1 MINTIDLKYPVCLD
15 IETTGL
21 DRFRD
26 DITSIQI
33 GFTNVDQ
40 GKYVRRFFD
49 WKKLGMKR
57 ALTLLTKLKDA
68 KLVTHNGKFDLLF
81 LYVKT
86 GIELKLWVDTLVM
99 AHVCG
104 EEELGLKPLVK
115 KYFKVDYDISKEAKT
130 GKITEKFKAYGLDD
144 VYYPME
150 LVKIFKKKLK
160 IYNLEKVYKHE
171 MRVYKAYLEVE
182 KNGAPISPR
191 RHEIAKKLQEQYKPI
206 LERLLTVGNIN
217 WNSTAQVAKILFTDK
232 DVPVYDEKGEKLPN
246 TYEVIEYSFMNDII
260 YRGEFDTRKGA
271 TLFMNEWKEKNPH
284 LYDIKVKLKHNYAPV
299 IIGYGVGLK
308 VIEKTAKGVPS
319 VGSDVLVNYVGNPV
333 VDDLLEY
340 RRLTKLE
347 TFIKSWE
354 EIQVDDRIYPSFNIT
369 ARTGRT
375 TCNNPN
381 LQNIPQDKNV
391 RNLIEARPGWK
402 ILECFSGD
410 TEVLTER
417 GWQRLDS
424 LDKSLKV
431 AQYDTESREIT
442 FEKPLQYIHHKDR
455 ETFSYE
461 DRHTSLCATANHN
474 MLTVWGKDYDVAKHK
489 FKDVRFSR
497 GNAFINA
504 GFYHNGASNEFQSR
518 YIAMFTADGSKSE
531 KGYVTFCF
539 SKERKVERCK
549 YILNMLGI
557 EYSFSK
563 IIRSNEV
570 VNYNF
575 YIGKRT
581 DHLLKGFVDRD
592 KKLTMNCIH
601 NLDIKAFLDE
611 VQYWDATYTVARGKQ
626 TVRFTTC
633 IKETA
638 EVVQLMCNLQGK
650 KSTIRIDDHN
660 KKVTNGKHSRVYYL
674 SYKRHRDDPHTFMS
688 GEVVDFTKPTI
699 QDVYCVTM
707 PKGTVVIR
715 HNRKVSIQGN
725 CDLSQVELRVAS
737 IFSGDENM
745 QHAYQSG
752 SDLHSKT
759 TTLLFGD
766 TSEMSPQEKKRKR
779 TQAKSCF
786 SGDTEILTE
795 DGFVEFKMY
804 DGITPVAQYNIETQ
818 EISYVDPLDFRM
830 IPNQKVCVFE
840 NENTSLKLTPNHEC
854 IIQVQNGKKYMKKV
868 PFEDLAGHGQSK
880 YAWVNAG
887 YYKYEKCWFIKDDM
901 TRLVACFVADG
912 SYSESKTQIRFGFT
926 KKRKIERFR
935 NMVDRLGVD
944 YDEKVQG
951 KLKVTYFTISDFDYV
966 CNMKRYCTADKTL
979 LKPAMTELNPLVY
992 LEEASHWDGHVNH
1005 TNLITVS
1012 STNRSTLDSMQIMA
1026 VQSGVRARLYKVK
1039 DERDNVSDTWT
1050 LSYNLNKKPL
1060 SRFESKDIDLR
1071 THHNTNHN
1079 VYCVTVPEHNI
1090 VIRHNGK
1097 VSIQGN
1103 CNFGFLYGMSAKT
1116 FVQYAKNFGLNIT
1129 EEDSEHL
1136 RENFFKAYPT
1146 LLTWHEDCIKYARAN
1161 GYTWSPIGRK
1171 RFLPDINSSNFRARG
1186 QAERQSINSG
1196 VQGFASDMCTSA
1208 LADIVFS
1215 DKIDHDRCIVLGSVH
1230 DAILFEIRDDY
1241 VEEVAPKLKYTMEH
1255 PSILEGLD
1263 IPIPIIA
1270 DAEVAQAWGG

>member
-1 MINTIDLKYPVCLD
+1 MD

-26 DITSIQI
+26 EITSIQI

-49 WKKLGMKR
+49 WKKLGMER
-57 ALTLLTKLKDA
+57 ALMLLTKLKDA

-86 GIELKLWVDTLVM
+86 RVELKLWVDTLVM

-104 EEELGLKPLVK
+104 EEELGLKPLTK

-232 DVPVYDEKGEKLPN
+232 DVPVFDEKGEKLPN
-246 TYEVIEYSFMNDII
+246 TYEVIEYTFMNDII

-308 VIEKTAKGVPS
+308 AIEKTAKGVPS

-402 ILECFSGD
+402 ILEC
-410 TEVLTER
+410 
-417 GWQRLDS
+417 
-424 LDKSLKV
+424 
-431 AQYDTESREIT
+431 
-442 FEKPLQYIHHKDR
+442 
-455 ETFSYE
+455 
-461 DRHTSLCATANHN
+461 
-474 MLTVWGKDYDVAKHK
+474 
-489 FKDVRFSR
+489 
-497 GNAFINA
+497 
-504 GFYHNGASNEFQSR
+504 
-518 YIAMFTADGSKSE
+518 
-531 KGYVTFCF
+531 
-539 SKERKVERCK
+539 
-549 YILNMLGI
+549 
-557 EYSFSK
+557 
-563 IIRSNEV
+563 
-570 VNYNF
+570 
-575 YIGKRT
+575 
-581 DHLLKGFVDRD
+581 
-592 KKLTMNCIH
+592 
-601 NLDIKAFLDE
+601 
-611 VQYWDATYTVARGKQ
+611 
-626 TVRFTTC
+626 
-633 IKETA
+633 
-638 EVVQLMCNLQGK
+638 
-650 KSTIRIDDHN
+650 
-660 KKVTNGKHSRVYYL
+660 
-674 SYKRHRDDPHTFMS
+674 
-688 GEVVDFTKPTI
+688 
-699 QDVYCVTM
+699 
-707 PKGTVVIR
+707 
-715 HNRKVSIQGN
+715 
-725 CDLSQVELRVAS
+725 DLSQVELRVAS

-759 TTLLFGD
+759 TLLLFGD
-766 TSEMSPQEKKRKR
+766 TSSLSKQEQKRKR
-779 TQAKSCF
+779 TYSKS
-786 SGDTEILTE
+786 
-795 DGFVEFKMY
+795 
-804 DGITPVAQYNIETQ
+804 A
-818 EISYVDPLDFRM
+818 
-830 IPNQKVCVFE
+830 
-840 NENTSLKLTPNHEC
+840 
-854 IIQVQNGKKYMKKV
+854 
-868 PFEDLAGHGQSK
+868 
-880 YAWVNAG
+880 
-887 YYKYEKCWFIKDDM
+887 
-901 TRLVACFVADG
+901 
-912 SYSESKTQIRFGFT
+912 
-926 KKRKIERFR
+926 
-935 NMVDRLGVD
+935 
-944 YDEKVQG
+944 
-951 KLKVTYFTISDFDYV
+951 
-966 CNMKRYCTADKTL
+966 
-979 LKPAMTELNPLVY
+979 
-992 LEEASHWDGHVNH
+992 
-1005 TNLITVS
+1005 
-1012 STNRSTLDSMQIMA
+1012 
-1026 VQSGVRARLYKVK
+1026 
-1039 DERDNVSDTWT
+1039 
-1050 LSYNLNKKPL
+1050 
-1060 SRFESKDIDLR
+1060 
-1071 THHNTNHN
+1071 
-1079 VYCVTVPEHNI
+1079 
-1090 VIRHNGK
+1090 
-1097 VSIQGN
+1097 
-1103 CNFGFLYGMSAKT
+1103 NFGFLYGMSAKT

-1171 RFLPDINSSNFRARG
+1171 RFLPNINSSNFRARG

-1215 DKIDHDRCIVLGSVH
+1215 KEIDHDRCIVLGSVH

-1241 VEEVAPKLKYTMEH
+1241 VEEITPKLKYTMEH

-1270 DAEVAQAWGG
+1270 DAEVAQTWGG

>member
-1 MINTIDLKYPVCLD
+1 MCLD

-57 ALTLLTKLKDA
+57 ALMLLTKLKDA

-130 GKITEKFKAYGLDD
+130 GQITEKFKAYGLDD

-171 MRVYKAYLEVE
+171 MRAYSAYLEVE
-182 KNGAPISPR
+182 KNGMPISPR

-260 YRGEFDTRKGA
+260 YRGEFGTRKGA

-308 VIEKTAKGVPS
+308 AIEKTAKGVPS
-319 VGSDVLVNYVGNPV
+319 VSSDVLVNYVGNPV

-354 EIQVDDRIYPSFNIT
+354 EIQVNDRIYPSFNIT

-375 TCNNPN
+375 TCSNPN
-381 LQNIPQDKNV
+381 IQNIPQDKNV

-402 ILECFSGD
+402 ILE
-410 TEVLTER
+410 
-417 GWQRLDS
+417 
-424 LDKSLKV
+424 
-431 AQYDTESREIT
+431 
-442 FEKPLQYIHHKDR
+442 
-455 ETFSYE
+455 
-461 DRHTSLCATANHN
+461 
-474 MLTVWGKDYDVAKHK
+474 
-489 FKDVRFSR
+489 
-497 GNAFINA
+497 
-504 GFYHNGASNEFQSR
+504 
-518 YIAMFTADGSKSE
+518 
-531 KGYVTFCF
+531 
-539 SKERKVERCK
+539 
-549 YILNMLGI
+549 
-557 EYSFSK
+557 
-563 IIRSNEV
+563 
-570 VNYNF
+570 
-575 YIGKRT
+575 
-581 DHLLKGFVDRD
+581 
-592 KKLTMNCIH
+592 
-601 NLDIKAFLDE
+601 
-611 VQYWDATYTVARGKQ
+611 
-626 TVRFTTC
+626 
-633 IKETA
+633 
-638 EVVQLMCNLQGK
+638 
-650 KSTIRIDDHN
+650 
-660 KKVTNGKHSRVYYL
+660 
-674 SYKRHRDDPHTFMS
+674 
-688 GEVVDFTKPTI
+688 
-699 QDVYCVTM
+699 
-707 PKGTVVIR
+707 
-715 HNRKVSIQGN
+715 

-766 TSEMSPQEKKRKR
+766 TSNLSKQEQKRKR
-779 TQAKSCF
+779 TFSKS
-786 SGDTEILTE
+786 L
-795 DGFVEFKMY
+795 
-804 DGITPVAQYNIETQ
+804 
-818 EISYVDPLDFRM
+818 
-830 IPNQKVCVFE
+830 
-840 NENTSLKLTPNHEC
+840 
-854 IIQVQNGKKYMKKV
+854 
-868 PFEDLAGHGQSK
+868 
-880 YAWVNAG
+880 
-887 YYKYEKCWFIKDDM
+887 
-901 TRLVACFVADG
+901 
-912 SYSESKTQIRFGFT
+912 
-926 KKRKIERFR
+926 
-935 NMVDRLGVD
+935 
-944 YDEKVQG
+944 
-951 KLKVTYFTISDFDYV
+951 
-966 CNMKRYCTADKTL
+966 
-979 LKPAMTELNPLVY
+979 
-992 LEEASHWDGHVNH
+992 
-1005 TNLITVS
+1005 
-1012 STNRSTLDSMQIMA
+1012 
-1026 VQSGVRARLYKVK
+1026 
-1039 DERDNVSDTWT
+1039 
-1050 LSYNLNKKPL
+1050 
-1060 SRFESKDIDLR
+1060 
-1071 THHNTNHN
+1071 
-1079 VYCVTVPEHNI
+1079 
-1090 VIRHNGK
+1090 
-1097 VSIQGN
+1097 
-1103 CNFGFLYGMSAKT
+1103 NFGYLYGMSAKT
-1116 FVQYAKNFGLNIT
+1116 FVQYAKGFGLNIT
-1129 EEDSEHL
+1129 EEYSEEL
-1136 RENFFKAYPT
+1136 RDNFFKAYPT
-1146 LLTWHEDCIKYARAN
+1146 LIEWHKNCVEFARAN

>member
-26 DITSIQI
+26 EITSIQI

-57 ALTLLTKLKDA
+57 ALMLLTKLKDA

-130 GKITEKFKAYGLDD
+130 GQITDKFKAYGLDD

-232 DVPVYDEKGEKLPN
+232 GVPVYDEKGEKLPN

-417 GWQRLDS
+417 GWQRLES

-461 DRHTSLCATANHN
+461 DRCTSLCATANHN

-563 IIRSNEV
+563 IIRSNGV

-868 PFEDLAGHGQSK
+868 PFEELAGHGQSK

>member
-1 MINTIDLKYPVCLD
+1 MKKNINLSKPVCLD

-26 DITSIQI
+26 EITSLQL
-33 GFTNVDQ
+33 GYTDKTT
-40 GKYVRRFFD
+40 GKYKRKFFD
-49 WKKLGMKR
+49 WQNTSMEFLLK
-57 ALTLLTKLKDA
+57 LLTFLKDA

-81 LYVKT
+81 IYVKT
-86 GIELKLWVDTLVM
+86 GIELNLWVDTLVL

-115 KYFKVDYDISKEAKT
+115 KYFNVDYDIATEAKK
-130 GKITEKFKAYGLDD
+130 GEITEAFISYGLDD
-144 VYYPME
+144 VLYPVKLM
-150 LVKIFKKKLK
+150 KIFKKKL
-160 IYNLEKVYKHE
+160 NLYDLVKVYKHE
-171 MRVYKAYLEVE
+171 MRAYRAYYEVE
-182 KNGAPISPR
+182 KNGVPISSR
-191 RHEIAKKLQEQYKPI
+191 RGEIAKKLIEEYTPI
-206 LERLLTVGNIN
+206 YERLITVADIN
-217 WNSTAQVAKILFTDK
+217 WNSTAQVASVLFGKKDK
-232 DVPVYDEKGEKLPN
+232 PVYKEKGEKLPN
-246 TYEVIEYSFMNDII
+246 TYEVIEYTFTGEQFV
-260 YRGEFDTRKGA
+260 RGEFDTRKEA
-271 TLFMNEWKEKNPH
+271 TQFKEDYLAQNSY
-284 LYDIKVKLKHNYAPV
+284 LYGIEVKLKHNFKPV
-299 IIGYGVGLK
+299 VIGYGVGLK

-319 VGSDVLVNYVGNPV
+319 VSSDVLVNYVGNPV

-354 EIQVDDRIYPSFNIT
+354 EIQVDNRIYPSFNIT

-402 ILECFSGD
+402 
-410 TEVLTER
+410 T
-417 GWQRLDS
+417 
-424 LDKSLKV
+424 
-431 AQYDTESREIT
+431 
-442 FEKPLQYIHHKDR
+442 
-455 ETFSYE
+455 
-461 DRHTSLCATANHN
+461 
-474 MLTVWGKDYDVAKHK
+474 
-489 FKDVRFSR
+489 
-497 GNAFINA
+497 
-504 GFYHNGASNEFQSR
+504 
-518 YIAMFTADGSKSE
+518 
-531 KGYVTFCF
+531 
-539 SKERKVERCK
+539 
-549 YILNMLGI
+549 I
-557 EYSFSK
+557 E
-563 IIRSNEV
+563 
-570 VNYNF
+570 
-575 YIGKRT
+575 
-581 DHLLKGFVDRD
+581 
-592 KKLTMNCIH
+592 
-601 NLDIKAFLDE
+601 
-611 VQYWDATYTVARGKQ
+611 
-626 TVRFTTC
+626 
-633 IKETA
+633 
-638 EVVQLMCNLQGK
+638 
-650 KSTIRIDDHN
+650 
-660 KKVTNGKHSRVYYL
+660 
-674 SYKRHRDDPHTFMS
+674 
-688 GEVVDFTKPTI
+688 VDF
-699 QDVYCVTM
+699 
-707 PKGTVVIR
+707 
-715 HNRKVSIQGN
+715 
-725 CDLSQVELRVAS
+725 SQAELRVAS
-737 IFSGDENM
+737 MFSGDENM

-759 TTLLFGD
+759 TELLFGD
-766 TSEMSPQEKKRKR
+766 TSNLSKQEQKRKR

-795 DGFVEFKMY
+795 NGFVEFKMY
-804 DGITPVAQYNIETQ
+804 DGITPVAQYNIDTQ

-868 PFEDLAGHGQSK
+868 PFEELAGHGQSK

-979 LKPAMTELNPLVY
+979 LKPAMAELNPLVY

-1050 LSYNLNKKPL
+1050 LSYNLKKKPL

-1090 VIRHNGK
+1090 VVRHNGK

-1116 FVQYAKNFGLNIT
+1116 FVEYAKGYNLNLT
-1129 EEDSEHL
+1129 EEQSEEL
-1136 RENFFKAYPT
+1136 RNNFFEAYPR
-1146 LLTWHEDCIKYARAN
+1146 LLPWHEECKEYARKN
-1161 GYTWSPIGRK
+1161 GHTWSPIGRK
-1171 RFLPDINSSNFRARG
+1171 RFLPDINSSNWTKRG

-1196 VQGFASDMCTSA
+1196 VQGFASDMCISA
-1208 LADIVFS
+1208 LSDIVFS
-1215 DKIDHDRCIVLGSVH
+1215 DIIDHDRCKVLGSVH
-1230 DAILFEIRDDY
+1230 DAILFEVRDDY
-1241 VEEVAPKLKYTMEH
+1241 VEEVVPIIKNIMEH
-1255 PSILEGLD
+1255 PSIIEGID
-1263 IPIPIIA
+1263 MPVPMVA
-1270 DAEVAQAWGG
+1270 DVEVHQAWGG

>member
-1 MINTIDLKYPVCLD
+1 MKKNIDLSKPVCLD

-26 DITSIQI
+26 EITSLQI
-33 GFTNVDQ
+33 GYTDLTT
-40 GKYVRRFFD
+40 GKYKRKFFD
-49 WKKLGMKR
+49 WQNTSMEFLLK
-57 ALTLLTKLKDA
+57 LLTFLKQS

-86 GIELKLWVDTLVM
+86 GIELNLWVDTLVL

-115 KYFKVDYDISKEAKT
+115 KYFNVDYDIETEAKK
-130 GKITEKFKAYGLDD
+130 GKITEEFISYGLDD
-144 VYYPME
+144 VLYPVKLM
-150 LVKIFKKKLK
+150 KIFKKKL
-160 IYNLEKVYKHE
+160 NLYDLVKVYKHE
-171 MRVYKAYLEVE
+171 MRAYRAYYEVE
-182 KNGAPISPR
+182 KNGVPISPR
-191 RHEIAKKLQEQYKPI
+191 RGDIAKKLIEEYMPYY
-206 LERLLTVGNIN
+206 ERLITVADIN
-217 WNSTAQVAKILFTDK
+217 WNSTVQVASVLYGKK
-232 DVPVYDEKGEKLPN
+232 GKPVYKEKGEKLPN
-246 TYEVIEYSFMNDII
+246 TYEVIEYTFTGDSFV
-260 YRGEFDTRKGA
+260 RGEFNTRKEA
-271 TLFMNEWKEKNPH
+271 TQFKDEYLAENNY
-284 LYDIKVKLKHNYAPV
+284 LYGIEVKLKHNFKPV

-319 VGSDVLVNYVGNPV
+319 VSSDVLANYIGNPV

-354 EIQVDDRIYPSFNIT
+354 KIQVDDRIYPSFNIT

-375 TCNNPN
+375 TCSNPN
-381 LQNIPQDKNV
+381 LQQIPQDKNV

-402 ILECFSGD
+402 ILEC
-410 TEVLTER
+410 
-417 GWQRLDS
+417 
-424 LDKSLKV
+424 
-431 AQYDTESREIT
+431 
-442 FEKPLQYIHHKDR
+442 
-455 ETFSYE
+455 
-461 DRHTSLCATANHN
+461 
-474 MLTVWGKDYDVAKHK
+474 
-489 FKDVRFSR
+489 
-497 GNAFINA
+497 
-504 GFYHNGASNEFQSR
+504 
-518 YIAMFTADGSKSE
+518 
-531 KGYVTFCF
+531 
-539 SKERKVERCK
+539 
-549 YILNMLGI
+549 
-557 EYSFSK
+557 
-563 IIRSNEV
+563 
-570 VNYNF
+570 
-575 YIGKRT
+575 
-581 DHLLKGFVDRD
+581 
-592 KKLTMNCIH
+592 
-601 NLDIKAFLDE
+601 
-611 VQYWDATYTVARGKQ
+611 
-626 TVRFTTC
+626 
-633 IKETA
+633 
-638 EVVQLMCNLQGK
+638 
-650 KSTIRIDDHN
+650 
-660 KKVTNGKHSRVYYL
+660 
-674 SYKRHRDDPHTFMS
+674 
-688 GEVVDFTKPTI
+688 DF
-699 QDVYCVTM
+699 
-707 PKGTVVIR
+707 
-715 HNRKVSIQGN
+715 
-725 CDLSQVELRVAS
+725 SQVELRVAS
-737 IFSGDENM
+737 MFSGDTNM
-745 QHAYQSG
+745 QHAYNSG

-759 TTLLFGD
+759 TELLFGD
-766 TSEMSPQEKKRKR
+766 TSNLSKQEQKRKR

-818 EISYVDPLDFRM
+818 EISYVDPLNFRM

-868 PFEDLAGHGQSK
+868 PFEELAGHGQSK

-887 YYKYEKCWFIKDDM
+887 YYKYEKCWFIKDDV
-901 TRLVACFVADG
+901 TRLIACFVADG
-912 SYSESKTQIRFGFT
+912 SYSASKTQIRFGFT
-926 KKRKIERFR
+926 KKHKIERFR

-1005 TNLITVS
+1005 TNLTTVS

-1090 VIRHNGK
+1090 VVRHNGK

-1116 FVQYAKNFGLNIT
+1116 FVDYAKSYGLNLS

-1136 RENFFKAYPT
+1136 RNNFFEAYPR
-1146 LLTWHEDCIKYARAN
+1146 LLPWHEECKEYARKN
-1161 GYTWSPIGRK
+1161 GHTWSPIGRK
-1171 RFLPDINSSNFRARG
+1171 RFLPDINSSNWSNRG
-1186 QAERQSINSG
+1186 QAERQSVNSG
-1196 VQGFASDMCTSA
+1196 VQGFASDMCISA
-1208 LADIVFS
+1208 LSDIVFS
-1215 DKIDHDRCIVLGSVH
+1215 DIIDHERCKVLGSVH

-1241 VEEVAPKLKYTMEH
+1241 VEEVVPIVKEMMEH
-1255 PSILEGLD
+1255 PSIIDGID

-1270 DAEVAQAWGG
+1270 DVEVHQAWGG

>member
-57 ALTLLTKLKDA
+57 ALMLLTKLKDA

-86 GIELKLWVDTLVM
+86 GVELKLWVDTLVM

-130 GKITEKFKAYGLDD
+130 GQITEKFKAYGLDD

-171 MRVYKAYLEVE
+171 MRAYSAYLEVE

-191 RHEIAKKLQEQYKPI
+191 RHEIAKKLQAQYKPI
-206 LERLLTVGNIN
+206 LERLITVGNIN
-217 WNSTAQVAKILFTDK
+217 WNSTAQVAKILFTEK
-232 DVPVYDEKGEKLPN
+232 DVPVFDEKGEKLPN
-246 TYEVIEYSFMNDII
+246 TYEVLEYTFMNDVI
-260 YRGEFDTRKGA
+260 YRGEFDTRKEA
-271 TLFMNEWKEKNPH
+271 TQFMNEWKEKNPH
-284 LYDIKVKLKHNYAPV
+284 LYDIEVKLKHNYTPV

-308 VIEKTAKGVPS
+308 AIEKTAKGVPS
-319 VGSDVLVNYVGNPV
+319 VGSDVLVNYIGNPV

-340 RRLTKLE
+340 RRLVKLE

-354 EIQVDDRIYPSFNIT
+354 KLQVDNRIYPSFNIT

-375 TCNNPN
+375 TCKDPN

-402 ILECFSGD
+402 ILE
-410 TEVLTER
+410 
-417 GWQRLDS
+417 
-424 LDKSLKV
+424 
-431 AQYDTESREIT
+431 
-442 FEKPLQYIHHKDR
+442 
-455 ETFSYE
+455 
-461 DRHTSLCATANHN
+461 
-474 MLTVWGKDYDVAKHK
+474 
-489 FKDVRFSR
+489 
-497 GNAFINA
+497 
-504 GFYHNGASNEFQSR
+504 
-518 YIAMFTADGSKSE
+518 
-531 KGYVTFCF
+531 
-539 SKERKVERCK
+539 
-549 YILNMLGI
+549 
-557 EYSFSK
+557 
-563 IIRSNEV
+563 
-570 VNYNF
+570 
-575 YIGKRT
+575 
-581 DHLLKGFVDRD
+581 
-592 KKLTMNCIH
+592 
-601 NLDIKAFLDE
+601 
-611 VQYWDATYTVARGKQ
+611 
-626 TVRFTTC
+626 
-633 IKETA
+633 
-638 EVVQLMCNLQGK
+638 
-650 KSTIRIDDHN
+650 
-660 KKVTNGKHSRVYYL
+660 
-674 SYKRHRDDPHTFMS
+674 
-688 GEVVDFTKPTI
+688 
-699 QDVYCVTM
+699 
-707 PKGTVVIR
+707 
-715 HNRKVSIQGN
+715 

-766 TSEMSPQEKKRKR
+766 TSELSPQEKKRKR

-795 DGFVEFKMY
+795 NGFVEFKMY

-868 PFEDLAGHGQSK
+868 PFEELAGHGQSK

-935 NMVDRLGVD
+935 NLVNRLGVD

-1012 STNRSTLDSMQIMA
+1012 STNKSTLDSMQIMA
-1026 VQSGVRARLYKVK
+1026 VQSGIRARLYKVK
-1039 DERDNVSDTWT
+1039 DERGNVSDTWT

-1116 FVQYAKNFGLNIT
+1116 FVDYAKGYNLNLS

-1146 LLTWHEDCIKYARAN
+1146 LLKWHEDCINFARAN

-1171 RFLPDINSSNFRARG
+1171 RFLPDINSSNFKLRG

-1215 DKIDHDRCIVLGSVH
+1215 DEIDHDRCIVLGSVH

>member
-57 ALTLLTKLKDA
+57 ALMLLTKLKDA

-86 GIELKLWVDTLVM
+86 GVELKLWVDTLVM

-130 GKITEKFKAYGLDD
+130 GQITEKFKAYGLDD

-232 DVPVYDEKGEKLPN
+232 DVPVFDEKGEKLPN
-246 TYEVIEYSFMNDII
+246 TYEVLEYTFMNDVI

-319 VGSDVLVNYVGNPV
+319 VGSDVLVNYIGNPV

-391 RNLIEARPGWK
+391 RNLIEAREGWK
-402 ILECFSGD
+402 VLE
-410 TEVLTER
+410 V
-417 GWQRLDS
+417 
-424 LDKSLKV
+424 
-431 AQYDTESREIT
+431 
-442 FEKPLQYIHHKDR
+442 
-455 ETFSYE
+455 
-461 DRHTSLCATANHN
+461 
-474 MLTVWGKDYDVAKHK
+474 
-489 FKDVRFSR
+489 
-497 GNAFINA
+497 
-504 GFYHNGASNEFQSR
+504 
-518 YIAMFTADGSKSE
+518 
-531 KGYVTFCF
+531 
-539 SKERKVERCK
+539 
-549 YILNMLGI
+549 
-557 EYSFSK
+557 
-563 IIRSNEV
+563 
-570 VNYNF
+570 
-575 YIGKRT
+575 
-581 DHLLKGFVDRD
+581 
-592 KKLTMNCIH
+592 
-601 NLDIKAFLDE
+601 
-611 VQYWDATYTVARGKQ
+611 
-626 TVRFTTC
+626 
-633 IKETA
+633 
-638 EVVQLMCNLQGK
+638 
-650 KSTIRIDDHN
+650 
-660 KKVTNGKHSRVYYL
+660 
-674 SYKRHRDDPHTFMS
+674 
-688 GEVVDFTKPTI
+688 
-699 QDVYCVTM
+699 
-707 PKGTVVIR
+707 
-715 HNRKVSIQGN
+715 
-725 CDLSQVELRVAS
+725 DLSQIELRVAS
-737 IFSGDENM
+737 IFSGDANM

-759 TTLLFGD
+759 TLLLFGD
-766 TSEMSPQEKKRKR
+766 TSNLSKQEQKRKR
-779 TQAKSCF
+779 TYSKS
-786 SGDTEILTE
+786 
-795 DGFVEFKMY
+795 
-804 DGITPVAQYNIETQ
+804 A
-818 EISYVDPLDFRM
+818 
-830 IPNQKVCVFE
+830 
-840 NENTSLKLTPNHEC
+840 
-854 IIQVQNGKKYMKKV
+854 
-868 PFEDLAGHGQSK
+868 
-880 YAWVNAG
+880 
-887 YYKYEKCWFIKDDM
+887 
-901 TRLVACFVADG
+901 
-912 SYSESKTQIRFGFT
+912 
-926 KKRKIERFR
+926 
-935 NMVDRLGVD
+935 
-944 YDEKVQG
+944 
-951 KLKVTYFTISDFDYV
+951 
-966 CNMKRYCTADKTL
+966 
-979 LKPAMTELNPLVY
+979 
-992 LEEASHWDGHVNH
+992 
-1005 TNLITVS
+1005 
-1012 STNRSTLDSMQIMA
+1012 
-1026 VQSGVRARLYKVK
+1026 
-1039 DERDNVSDTWT
+1039 
-1050 LSYNLNKKPL
+1050 
-1060 SRFESKDIDLR
+1060 
-1071 THHNTNHN
+1071 
-1079 VYCVTVPEHNI
+1079 
-1090 VIRHNGK
+1090 
-1097 VSIQGN
+1097 
-1103 CNFGFLYGMSAKT
+1103 NFGFLYGMSAKT
-1116 FVQYAKNFGLNIT
+1116 FVKYAKNFGLNIT

-1146 LLTWHEDCIKYARAN
+1146 LLTWHEDCKKYAQAN

-1171 RFLPDINSSNFRARG
+1171 RFLPDINSSNFKLRG

-1215 DKIDHDRCIVLGSVH
+1215 KEIDHDRCIVLGSVH

-1241 VEEVAPKLKYTMEH
+1241 VEEVVPKLKYTMEH

>member
-26 DITSIQI
+26 EITSIQI

-57 ALTLLTKLKDA
+57 ALMLLTKLKDA

-86 GIELKLWVDTLVM
+86 GVELKLWVDTLVM

-130 GKITEKFKAYGLDD
+130 GKITDKFKAYGLDD

-217 WNSTAQVAKILFTDK
+217 WNSTAQVAKILFTEK

-308 VIEKTAKGVPS
+308 AIEKTAKGVPS

-340 RRLTKLE
+340 RRLAKLE

-402 ILECFSGD
+402 ILEC
-410 TEVLTER
+410 
-417 GWQRLDS
+417 
-424 LDKSLKV
+424 
-431 AQYDTESREIT
+431 
-442 FEKPLQYIHHKDR
+442 
-455 ETFSYE
+455 
-461 DRHTSLCATANHN
+461 
-474 MLTVWGKDYDVAKHK
+474 
-489 FKDVRFSR
+489 
-497 GNAFINA
+497 
-504 GFYHNGASNEFQSR
+504 
-518 YIAMFTADGSKSE
+518 
-531 KGYVTFCF
+531 
-539 SKERKVERCK
+539 
-549 YILNMLGI
+549 
-557 EYSFSK
+557 
-563 IIRSNEV
+563 
-570 VNYNF
+570 
-575 YIGKRT
+575 
-581 DHLLKGFVDRD
+581 
-592 KKLTMNCIH
+592 
-601 NLDIKAFLDE
+601 
-611 VQYWDATYTVARGKQ
+611 
-626 TVRFTTC
+626 
-633 IKETA
+633 
-638 EVVQLMCNLQGK
+638 
-650 KSTIRIDDHN
+650 
-660 KKVTNGKHSRVYYL
+660 
-674 SYKRHRDDPHTFMS
+674 
-688 GEVVDFTKPTI
+688 
-699 QDVYCVTM
+699 
-707 PKGTVVIR
+707 
-715 HNRKVSIQGN
+715 
-725 CDLSQVELRVAS
+725 DLSQVELRVAS

-759 TTLLFGD
+759 TLLLFGD
-766 TSEMSPQEKKRKR
+766 TSDLSKQEQKRKR
-779 TQAKSCF
+779 TYSKS
-786 SGDTEILTE
+786 
-795 DGFVEFKMY
+795 
-804 DGITPVAQYNIETQ
+804 A
-818 EISYVDPLDFRM
+818 
-830 IPNQKVCVFE
+830 
-840 NENTSLKLTPNHEC
+840 
-854 IIQVQNGKKYMKKV
+854 
-868 PFEDLAGHGQSK
+868 
-880 YAWVNAG
+880 
-887 YYKYEKCWFIKDDM
+887 
-901 TRLVACFVADG
+901 
-912 SYSESKTQIRFGFT
+912 
-926 KKRKIERFR
+926 
-935 NMVDRLGVD
+935 
-944 YDEKVQG
+944 
-951 KLKVTYFTISDFDYV
+951 
-966 CNMKRYCTADKTL
+966 
-979 LKPAMTELNPLVY
+979 
-992 LEEASHWDGHVNH
+992 
-1005 TNLITVS
+1005 
-1012 STNRSTLDSMQIMA
+1012 
-1026 VQSGVRARLYKVK
+1026 
-1039 DERDNVSDTWT
+1039 
-1050 LSYNLNKKPL
+1050 
-1060 SRFESKDIDLR
+1060 
-1071 THHNTNHN
+1071 
-1079 VYCVTVPEHNI
+1079 
-1090 VIRHNGK
+1090 
-1097 VSIQGN
+1097 
-1103 CNFGFLYGMSAKT
+1103 NFGFLYGMSAKT

-1171 RFLPDINSSNFRARG
+1171 RFLPDINSINFRARG

-1215 DKIDHDRCIVLGSVH
+1215 KEIDHDRCIVLGSVH

>member
-1 MINTIDLKYPVCLD
+1 MKKNIDLSKPVCLD

-33 GFTNVDQ
+33 GYTDLTT
-40 GKYVRRFFD
+40 GKYKRKFFD
-49 WKKLGMKR
+49 WQNTSMEFLLK
-57 ALTLLTKLKDA
+57 LLTFLKQA

-86 GIELKLWVDTLVM
+86 GIELNLWVDTLVL

-115 KYFKVDYDISKEAKT
+115 KYFNVDYDIETEAKK
-130 GKITEKFKAYGLDD
+130 GKITEEFISYGLDD
-144 VYYPME
+144 VLYPVKLM
-150 LVKIFKKKLK
+150 KIFKKKL
-160 IYNLEKVYKHE
+160 NLYDLVKVYKHE
-171 MRVYKAYLEVE
+171 MRAYRAYYEVE
-182 KNGAPISPR
+182 KNGVPISPR
-191 RHEIAKKLQEQYKPI
+191 RGDIAKKLIEEYMPYY
-206 LERLLTVGNIN
+206 ERLITVADIN
-217 WNSTAQVAKILFTDK
+217 WNSTVQVASVLYGKK
-232 DVPVYDEKGEKLPN
+232 GKPVYKEKGEKLPN
-246 TYEVIEYSFMNDII
+246 TYEVIEYTFTGESFV
-260 YRGEFDTRKGA
+260 RGEFNTRKEA
-271 TLFMNEWKEKNPH
+271 TQFKDEYLAENNY
-284 LYDIKVKLKHNYAPV
+284 LYGIDVKLKHNFKPV
-299 IIGYGVGLK
+299 VIGYGVGLK
-308 VIEKTAKGVPS
+308 VIEKTAKDVPS
-319 VGSDVLVNYVGNPV
+319 VSSDVLANYIGNPV

-354 EIQVDDRIYPSFNIT
+354 KIQVDDRIYPSFNIT

-375 TCNNPN
+375 TCSNPN
-381 LQNIPQDKNV
+381 LQQIPQDKNV

-402 ILECFSGD
+402 
-410 TEVLTER
+410 
-417 GWQRLDS
+417 
-424 LDKSLKV
+424 
-431 AQYDTESREIT
+431 
-442 FEKPLQYIHHKDR
+442 
-455 ETFSYE
+455 
-461 DRHTSLCATANHN
+461 
-474 MLTVWGKDYDVAKHK
+474 
-489 FKDVRFSR
+489 
-497 GNAFINA
+497 
-504 GFYHNGASNEFQSR
+504 
-518 YIAMFTADGSKSE
+518 
-531 KGYVTFCF
+531 
-539 SKERKVERCK
+539 
-549 YILNMLGI
+549 
-557 EYSFSK
+557 
-563 IIRSNEV
+563 
-570 VNYNF
+570 
-575 YIGKRT
+575 
-581 DHLLKGFVDRD
+581 
-592 KKLTMNCIH
+592 
-601 NLDIKAFLDE
+601 
-611 VQYWDATYTVARGKQ
+611 
-626 TVRFTTC
+626 
-633 IKETA
+633 TA
-638 EVVQLMCNLQGK
+638 EL
-650 KSTIRIDDHN
+650 
-660 KKVTNGKHSRVYYL
+660 
-674 SYKRHRDDPHTFMS
+674 
-688 GEVVDFTKPTI
+688 DF
-699 QDVYCVTM
+699 
-707 PKGTVVIR
+707 
-715 HNRKVSIQGN
+715 
-725 CDLSQVELRVAS
+725 SQIELRVAS
-737 IFSGDENM
+737 MFSGDANM

-759 TTLLFGD
+759 TELLFGD
-766 TSEMSPQEKKRKR
+766 TSEMSPQEQKRKR

-795 DGFVEFKMY
+795 NGFVEFKMY

-868 PFEDLAGHGQSK
+868 PFEELAGHGQSK

-887 YYKYEKCWFIKDDM
+887 YYKYEKCWFIKDDV
-901 TRLVACFVADG
+901 TRLIACFVADG
-912 SYSESKTQIRFGFT
+912 SYSASKTQIRFGFT

-935 NMVDRLGVD
+935 NLVDRLGVD

-1026 VQSGVRARLYKVK
+1026 VQSGVRARIYKVK

-1090 VIRHNGK
+1090 VVRHNGK

-1116 FVQYAKNFGLNIT
+1116 FVDYAKSYGLNLS

-1136 RENFFKAYPT
+1136 RNNFFEAYPR
-1146 LLTWHEDCIKYARAN
+1146 LLPWHEECKEYARKN
-1161 GYTWSPIGRK
+1161 GHTWSPIGRK
-1171 RFLPDINSSNFRARG
+1171 RFLPDINSSNWSNRG
-1186 QAERQSINSG
+1186 QAERQSVNSG
-1196 VQGFASDMCTSA
+1196 VQGFASDMCISA
-1208 LADIVFS
+1208 LSDIVFS
-1215 DKIDHDRCIVLGSVH
+1215 DIIDHERCKVLGSVH

-1241 VEEVAPKLKYTMEH
+1241 VEEVVPIVKEMMEH
-1255 PSILEGLD
+1255 PSIIDGID

-1270 DAEVAQAWGG
+1270 DVEVHQAWGG

>member
-1 MINTIDLKYPVCLD
+1 MCLD

-57 ALTLLTKLKDA
+57 ALMLLTKLKDA

-86 GIELKLWVDTLVM
+86 RVELKLWVDTLVM

-104 EEELGLKPLVK
+104 EEELGLKPLTK

-206 LERLLTVGNIN
+206 FERLITVGNIN
-217 WNSTAQVAKILFTDK
+217 WNSTAQVAKVLFTEK
-232 DVPVYDEKGEKLPN
+232 GVPVYDEKGEKLPN
-246 TYEVIEYSFMNDII
+246 TYQVLEYSFMNDII
-260 YRGEFDTRKGA
+260 LRGEFSTRSEA
-271 TLFMNEWKEKNPH
+271 TQFMNEYKEENPH
-284 LYDIKVKLKHNYAPV
+284 LYDIEVKLKHNYNPV
-299 IIGYGVGLK
+299 VIGYGVGLK
-308 VIEKTAKGVPS
+308 AIEKTAKGVPS
-319 VGSDVLVNYVGNPV
+319 VSSDVLANYFGNPV

-402 ILECFSGD
+402 ILE
-410 TEVLTER
+410 V
-417 GWQRLDS
+417 
-424 LDKSLKV
+424 
-431 AQYDTESREIT
+431 
-442 FEKPLQYIHHKDR
+442 
-455 ETFSYE
+455 
-461 DRHTSLCATANHN
+461 
-474 MLTVWGKDYDVAKHK
+474 
-489 FKDVRFSR
+489 
-497 GNAFINA
+497 
-504 GFYHNGASNEFQSR
+504 
-518 YIAMFTADGSKSE
+518 
-531 KGYVTFCF
+531 
-539 SKERKVERCK
+539 
-549 YILNMLGI
+549 
-557 EYSFSK
+557 
-563 IIRSNEV
+563 
-570 VNYNF
+570 
-575 YIGKRT
+575 
-581 DHLLKGFVDRD
+581 
-592 KKLTMNCIH
+592 
-601 NLDIKAFLDE
+601 
-611 VQYWDATYTVARGKQ
+611 
-626 TVRFTTC
+626 
-633 IKETA
+633 
-638 EVVQLMCNLQGK
+638 
-650 KSTIRIDDHN
+650 
-660 KKVTNGKHSRVYYL
+660 
-674 SYKRHRDDPHTFMS
+674 
-688 GEVVDFTKPTI
+688 
-699 QDVYCVTM
+699 
-707 PKGTVVIR
+707 
-715 HNRKVSIQGN
+715 
-725 CDLSQVELRVAS
+725 DLSQVELRVAS

-759 TTLLFGD
+759 TMLLFGD
-766 TSEMSPQEKKRKR
+766 TSNLSKQEQKRKR
-779 TQAKSCF
+779 TYAKS
-786 SGDTEILTE
+786 
-795 DGFVEFKMY
+795 
-804 DGITPVAQYNIETQ
+804 A
-818 EISYVDPLDFRM
+818 
-830 IPNQKVCVFE
+830 
-840 NENTSLKLTPNHEC
+840 
-854 IIQVQNGKKYMKKV
+854 
-868 PFEDLAGHGQSK
+868 
-880 YAWVNAG
+880 
-887 YYKYEKCWFIKDDM
+887 
-901 TRLVACFVADG
+901 
-912 SYSESKTQIRFGFT
+912 
-926 KKRKIERFR
+926 
-935 NMVDRLGVD
+935 
-944 YDEKVQG
+944 
-951 KLKVTYFTISDFDYV
+951 
-966 CNMKRYCTADKTL
+966 
-979 LKPAMTELNPLVY
+979 
-992 LEEASHWDGHVNH
+992 
-1005 TNLITVS
+1005 
-1012 STNRSTLDSMQIMA
+1012 
-1026 VQSGVRARLYKVK
+1026 
-1039 DERDNVSDTWT
+1039 
-1050 LSYNLNKKPL
+1050 
-1060 SRFESKDIDLR
+1060 
-1071 THHNTNHN
+1071 
-1079 VYCVTVPEHNI
+1079 
-1090 VIRHNGK
+1090 
-1097 VSIQGN
+1097 
-1103 CNFGFLYGMSAKT
+1103 NFGFLYGMSAKT

-1215 DKIDHDRCIVLGSVH
+1215 KEIDHDRCIVLGSVH

-1241 VEEVAPKLKYTMEH
+1241 VEEIAPKLKYTMEH

>member
-1 MINTIDLKYPVCLD
+1 MKKNINLSKPVCLD

-26 DITSIQI
+26 EITSLQI
-33 GFTNVDQ
+33 GYTDLTT
-40 GKYVRRFFD
+40 GKYKRKFFD
-49 WKKLGMKR
+49 WQNTSMEFLLK
-57 ALTLLTKLKDA
+57 LLTFLKQA

-86 GIELKLWVDTLVM
+86 GIELNLWVDTLVL

-115 KYFKVDYDISKEAKT
+115 KYFNVDYDIETEAKK
-130 GKITEKFKAYGLDD
+130 GKITEEFISYGLDD
-144 VYYPME
+144 VLYPVKLM
-150 LVKIFKKKLK
+150 KIFKKKL
-160 IYNLEKVYKHE
+160 NLYDLVKVYKHE
-171 MRVYKAYLEVE
+171 MRAYRAYYEVE
-182 KNGAPISPR
+182 KNGVPISPR
-191 RHEIAKKLQEQYKPI
+191 RGEIAKKLIEEYMPYY
-206 LERLLTVGNIN
+206 ERLITVADIN
-217 WNSTAQVAKILFTDK
+217 WNSTVQVASVLYGKK
-232 DVPVYDEKGEKLPN
+232 GKPVYKEKGEKLPN
-246 TYEVIEYSFMNDII
+246 TYEVIEYTFTGESFV
-260 YRGEFDTRKGA
+260 RGEFDTRKEA
-271 TLFMNEWKEKNPH
+271 TQFKEDYLAENNY
-284 LYDIKVKLKHNYAPV
+284 LYGIDVKLKHNFKPV
-299 IIGYGVGLK
+299 VIGYGVGLK

-319 VGSDVLVNYVGNPV
+319 VSSDVLANYIGNPV

-354 EIQVDDRIYPSFNIT
+354 KIQVDDRIYPSFNIT

-375 TCNNPN
+375 TCSNPN
-381 LQNIPQDKNV
+381 LQQIPQDKNV

-402 ILECFSGD
+402 ILEC
-410 TEVLTER
+410 
-417 GWQRLDS
+417 
-424 LDKSLKV
+424 
-431 AQYDTESREIT
+431 
-442 FEKPLQYIHHKDR
+442 
-455 ETFSYE
+455 
-461 DRHTSLCATANHN
+461 
-474 MLTVWGKDYDVAKHK
+474 
-489 FKDVRFSR
+489 
-497 GNAFINA
+497 
-504 GFYHNGASNEFQSR
+504 
-518 YIAMFTADGSKSE
+518 
-531 KGYVTFCF
+531 
-539 SKERKVERCK
+539 
-549 YILNMLGI
+549 
-557 EYSFSK
+557 
-563 IIRSNEV
+563 
-570 VNYNF
+570 
-575 YIGKRT
+575 
-581 DHLLKGFVDRD
+581 
-592 KKLTMNCIH
+592 
-601 NLDIKAFLDE
+601 
-611 VQYWDATYTVARGKQ
+611 
-626 TVRFTTC
+626 
-633 IKETA
+633 
-638 EVVQLMCNLQGK
+638 
-650 KSTIRIDDHN
+650 
-660 KKVTNGKHSRVYYL
+660 
-674 SYKRHRDDPHTFMS
+674 
-688 GEVVDFTKPTI
+688 DF
-699 QDVYCVTM
+699 
-707 PKGTVVIR
+707 
-715 HNRKVSIQGN
+715 
-725 CDLSQVELRVAS
+725 SQVELRVAS

-818 EISYVDPLDFRM
+818 EISYVDPLNFRM

-868 PFEDLAGHGQSK
+868 PFEELAGHGQSK

-944 YDEKVQG
+944 YYEKVQG

-1116 FVQYAKNFGLNIT
+1116 FVDYAKSYGLNLS

-1136 RENFFKAYPT
+1136 RNNFFEAYPR
-1146 LLTWHEDCIKYARAN
+1146 LLPWHEECKEYARKN
-1161 GYTWSPIGRK
+1161 GHTWSPIGRK
-1171 RFLPDINSSNFRARG
+1171 RFLPDINSSNWSNRG
-1186 QAERQSINSG
+1186 QAERQSVNSG
-1196 VQGFASDMCTSA
+1196 VQGFASDMCISA
-1208 LADIVFS
+1208 LSDIVFS
-1215 DKIDHDRCIVLGSVH
+1215 DIIDHERCKVLGSVH

-1241 VEEVAPKLKYTMEH
+1241 VEEVVPIVKEMMEH
-1255 PSILEGLD
+1255 PSIIDGID

-1270 DAEVAQAWGG
+1270 DVEVHQAWGG

>member
-26 DITSIQI
+26 EITSIQI

-57 ALTLLTKLKDA
+57 ALMLLTKLKDA

-130 GKITEKFKAYGLDD
+130 GKITDKFKAYGLDD

-160 IYNLEKVYKHE
+160 IYSLEKVYKHE
-171 MRVYKAYLEVE
+171 MRAYSAYLEVE
-182 KNGAPISPR
+182 KNGMPISPR

-217 WNSTAQVAKILFTDK
+217 WNSTAQVAKILFTEK

-246 TYEVIEYSFMNDII
+246 TYEVIEYTFMNDII

-308 VIEKTAKGVPS
+308 AIEKTAKGVPS
-319 VGSDVLVNYVGNPV
+319 VSSDVLVNYVGNPV

-375 TCNNPN
+375 TCSSPN
-381 LQNIPQDKNV
+381 IQQIPQDKNV

-402 ILECFSGD
+402 ILE
-410 TEVLTER
+410 
-417 GWQRLDS
+417 
-424 LDKSLKV
+424 
-431 AQYDTESREIT
+431 
-442 FEKPLQYIHHKDR
+442 
-455 ETFSYE
+455 
-461 DRHTSLCATANHN
+461 
-474 MLTVWGKDYDVAKHK
+474 
-489 FKDVRFSR
+489 
-497 GNAFINA
+497 
-504 GFYHNGASNEFQSR
+504 
-518 YIAMFTADGSKSE
+518 
-531 KGYVTFCF
+531 
-539 SKERKVERCK
+539 
-549 YILNMLGI
+549 
-557 EYSFSK
+557 
-563 IIRSNEV
+563 
-570 VNYNF
+570 
-575 YIGKRT
+575 
-581 DHLLKGFVDRD
+581 
-592 KKLTMNCIH
+592 
-601 NLDIKAFLDE
+601 
-611 VQYWDATYTVARGKQ
+611 
-626 TVRFTTC
+626 
-633 IKETA
+633 
-638 EVVQLMCNLQGK
+638 
-650 KSTIRIDDHN
+650 
-660 KKVTNGKHSRVYYL
+660 
-674 SYKRHRDDPHTFMS
+674 
-688 GEVVDFTKPTI
+688 
-699 QDVYCVTM
+699 
-707 PKGTVVIR
+707 
-715 HNRKVSIQGN
+715 

-795 DGFVEFKMY
+795 NGFVEFKMY

-868 PFEDLAGHGQSK
+868 PFEELAGHGQSK

-1241 VEEVAPKLKYTMEH
+1241 VEEVAPKLKHTMEH

>member
-26 DITSIQI
+26 EITSIQI

-57 ALTLLTKLKDA
+57 ALMLLTKLKDA

-130 GKITEKFKAYGLDD
+130 GQITDKFKAYGLDD

-171 MRVYKAYLEVE
+171 MRAYSAYLEVE

-191 RHEIAKKLQEQYKPI
+191 RHEIAKKLQAQYKPI

-232 DVPVYDEKGEKLPN
+232 DVPVYGEKGEKLPN
-246 TYEVIEYSFMNDII
+246 TYEVLEYTFMNDVI

-271 TLFMNEWKEKNPH
+271 TLFMNEWKENNPH

-308 VIEKTAKGVPS
+308 AIEKTAKGVPS
-319 VGSDVLVNYVGNPV
+319 VSSDVLVNYIGNPV

-340 RRLTKLE
+340 RRLVKLE

-354 EIQVDDRIYPSFNIT
+354 KLQVDNRIYPSFNIT

-402 ILECFSGD
+402 ILE
-410 TEVLTER
+410 V
-417 GWQRLDS
+417 
-424 LDKSLKV
+424 
-431 AQYDTESREIT
+431 
-442 FEKPLQYIHHKDR
+442 
-455 ETFSYE
+455 
-461 DRHTSLCATANHN
+461 
-474 MLTVWGKDYDVAKHK
+474 
-489 FKDVRFSR
+489 
-497 GNAFINA
+497 
-504 GFYHNGASNEFQSR
+504 
-518 YIAMFTADGSKSE
+518 
-531 KGYVTFCF
+531 
-539 SKERKVERCK
+539 
-549 YILNMLGI
+549 
-557 EYSFSK
+557 
-563 IIRSNEV
+563 
-570 VNYNF
+570 
-575 YIGKRT
+575 
-581 DHLLKGFVDRD
+581 
-592 KKLTMNCIH
+592 
-601 NLDIKAFLDE
+601 
-611 VQYWDATYTVARGKQ
+611 
-626 TVRFTTC
+626 
-633 IKETA
+633 
-638 EVVQLMCNLQGK
+638 
-650 KSTIRIDDHN
+650 
-660 KKVTNGKHSRVYYL
+660 
-674 SYKRHRDDPHTFMS
+674 
-688 GEVVDFTKPTI
+688 
-699 QDVYCVTM
+699 
-707 PKGTVVIR
+707 
-715 HNRKVSIQGN
+715 
-725 CDLSQVELRVAS
+725 DLSQVELRVAS
-737 IFSGDENM
+737 IFSGDSNM

-766 TSEMSPQEKKRKR
+766 TSSLSKQEQKRKR
-779 TQAKSCF
+779 TFSKS
-786 SGDTEILTE
+786 L
-795 DGFVEFKMY
+795 
-804 DGITPVAQYNIETQ
+804 
-818 EISYVDPLDFRM
+818 
-830 IPNQKVCVFE
+830 
-840 NENTSLKLTPNHEC
+840 
-854 IIQVQNGKKYMKKV
+854 
-868 PFEDLAGHGQSK
+868 
-880 YAWVNAG
+880 
-887 YYKYEKCWFIKDDM
+887 
-901 TRLVACFVADG
+901 
-912 SYSESKTQIRFGFT
+912 
-926 KKRKIERFR
+926 
-935 NMVDRLGVD
+935 
-944 YDEKVQG
+944 
-951 KLKVTYFTISDFDYV
+951 
-966 CNMKRYCTADKTL
+966 
-979 LKPAMTELNPLVY
+979 
-992 LEEASHWDGHVNH
+992 
-1005 TNLITVS
+1005 
-1012 STNRSTLDSMQIMA
+1012 
-1026 VQSGVRARLYKVK
+1026 
-1039 DERDNVSDTWT
+1039 
-1050 LSYNLNKKPL
+1050 
-1060 SRFESKDIDLR
+1060 
-1071 THHNTNHN
+1071 
-1079 VYCVTVPEHNI
+1079 
-1090 VIRHNGK
+1090 
-1097 VSIQGN
+1097 
-1103 CNFGFLYGMSAKT
+1103 NFGYLYGMSAKT
-1116 FVQYAKNFGLNIT
+1116 FVQYAKGFGLNIT
-1129 EEDSEHL
+1129 EEYSEEL
-1136 RENFFKAYPT
+1136 RDNFFKAYPT
-1146 LLTWHEDCIKYARAN
+1146 LLKWHEDCINYAKAN

-1171 RFLPDINSSNFRARG
+1171 RFLPDINSSNFKLRG

-1215 DKIDHDRCIVLGSVH
+1215 DEIDHDRCIVLGSVH

>member
-1 MINTIDLKYPVCLD
+1 MD

-26 DITSIQI
+26 EITSIQI

-57 ALTLLTKLKDA
+57 ALMLLTKLKDA

-86 GIELKLWVDTLVM
+86 GVELKLWVDTLVM

-130 GKITEKFKAYGLDD
+130 GKITEKFKAYALDD

-271 TLFMNEWKEKNPH
+271 TLFMNEWRENNPH

-354 EIQVDDRIYPSFNIT
+354 EIQVGDRIYPSFNIT

-402 ILECFSGD
+402 ILEC
-410 TEVLTER
+410 
-417 GWQRLDS
+417 
-424 LDKSLKV
+424 
-431 AQYDTESREIT
+431 
-442 FEKPLQYIHHKDR
+442 
-455 ETFSYE
+455 
-461 DRHTSLCATANHN
+461 
-474 MLTVWGKDYDVAKHK
+474 
-489 FKDVRFSR
+489 
-497 GNAFINA
+497 
-504 GFYHNGASNEFQSR
+504 
-518 YIAMFTADGSKSE
+518 
-531 KGYVTFCF
+531 
-539 SKERKVERCK
+539 
-549 YILNMLGI
+549 
-557 EYSFSK
+557 
-563 IIRSNEV
+563 
-570 VNYNF
+570 
-575 YIGKRT
+575 
-581 DHLLKGFVDRD
+581 
-592 KKLTMNCIH
+592 
-601 NLDIKAFLDE
+601 
-611 VQYWDATYTVARGKQ
+611 
-626 TVRFTTC
+626 
-633 IKETA
+633 
-638 EVVQLMCNLQGK
+638 
-650 KSTIRIDDHN
+650 
-660 KKVTNGKHSRVYYL
+660 
-674 SYKRHRDDPHTFMS
+674 
-688 GEVVDFTKPTI
+688 
-699 QDVYCVTM
+699 
-707 PKGTVVIR
+707 
-715 HNRKVSIQGN
+715 
-725 CDLSQVELRVAS
+725 DLSQVELRVAS

-759 TTLLFGD
+759 TLLLFGD
-766 TSEMSPQEKKRKR
+766 TSDLSKQEQKRKR
-779 TQAKSCF
+779 TYSKS
-786 SGDTEILTE
+786 
-795 DGFVEFKMY
+795 
-804 DGITPVAQYNIETQ
+804 A
-818 EISYVDPLDFRM
+818 
-830 IPNQKVCVFE
+830 
-840 NENTSLKLTPNHEC
+840 
-854 IIQVQNGKKYMKKV
+854 
-868 PFEDLAGHGQSK
+868 
-880 YAWVNAG
+880 
-887 YYKYEKCWFIKDDM
+887 
-901 TRLVACFVADG
+901 
-912 SYSESKTQIRFGFT
+912 
-926 KKRKIERFR
+926 
-935 NMVDRLGVD
+935 
-944 YDEKVQG
+944 
-951 KLKVTYFTISDFDYV
+951 
-966 CNMKRYCTADKTL
+966 
-979 LKPAMTELNPLVY
+979 
-992 LEEASHWDGHVNH
+992 
-1005 TNLITVS
+1005 
-1012 STNRSTLDSMQIMA
+1012 
-1026 VQSGVRARLYKVK
+1026 
-1039 DERDNVSDTWT
+1039 
-1050 LSYNLNKKPL
+1050 
-1060 SRFESKDIDLR
+1060 
-1071 THHNTNHN
+1071 
-1079 VYCVTVPEHNI
+1079 
-1090 VIRHNGK
+1090 
-1097 VSIQGN
+1097 
-1103 CNFGFLYGMSAKT
+1103 NFGFLYGMSAKT

>member
-1 MINTIDLKYPVCLD
+1 MKKNIDLSKPVCLD

-26 DITSIQI
+26 EITSLQI
-33 GFTNVDQ
+33 GYTNLTT
-40 GKYVRRFFD
+40 GKYKRKFFD
-49 WKKLGMKR
+49 WQNTSMEFLLKL
-57 ALTLLTKLKDA
+57 LIFLKQA

-86 GIELKLWVDTLVM
+86 GIELNLWVDTLVL

-115 KYFKVDYDISKEAKT
+115 KYFNVDYDIETEAKK
-130 GKITEKFKAYGLDD
+130 GKITEEFISYGLDD
-144 VYYPME
+144 VLYPVKLM
-150 LVKIFKKKLK
+150 KIFKKKL
-160 IYNLEKVYKHE
+160 NLYDLVKVYKHE
-171 MRVYKAYLEVE
+171 MRAYRAYYEVE
-182 KNGAPISPR
+182 KNGVPISPR
-191 RHEIAKKLQEQYKPI
+191 RGEIAKKLIEEYMPYY
-206 LERLLTVGNIN
+206 ERLITVADIN
-217 WNSTAQVAKILFTDK
+217 WNSTVQVASVLYGKK
-232 DVPVYDEKGEKLPN
+232 GKPVYKEKGEKLPN
-246 TYEVIEYSFMNDII
+246 TYEVIEYTFTGESFV
-260 YRGEFDTRKGA
+260 RGEFNTRKEA
-271 TLFMNEWKEKNPH
+271 TQFKDEYLAENNY
-284 LYDIKVKLKHNYAPV
+284 LYGIDVKLKHNFKPV
-299 IIGYGVGLK
+299 VIGYGVGLK

-319 VGSDVLVNYVGNPV
+319 VSSDVLANYIGNPV
-333 VDDLLEY
+333 VDDLMEY

-354 EIQVDDRIYPSFNIT
+354 KIQVDDRIYPSFNIT

-375 TCNNPN
+375 TCSNPN
-381 LQNIPQDKNV
+381 LQQIPQDKNV
-391 RNLIEARPGWK
+391 RNLVEARPGWK
-402 ILECFSGD
+402 ILEC
-410 TEVLTER
+410 
-417 GWQRLDS
+417 
-424 LDKSLKV
+424 
-431 AQYDTESREIT
+431 
-442 FEKPLQYIHHKDR
+442 
-455 ETFSYE
+455 
-461 DRHTSLCATANHN
+461 
-474 MLTVWGKDYDVAKHK
+474 
-489 FKDVRFSR
+489 
-497 GNAFINA
+497 
-504 GFYHNGASNEFQSR
+504 
-518 YIAMFTADGSKSE
+518 
-531 KGYVTFCF
+531 
-539 SKERKVERCK
+539 
-549 YILNMLGI
+549 
-557 EYSFSK
+557 
-563 IIRSNEV
+563 
-570 VNYNF
+570 
-575 YIGKRT
+575 
-581 DHLLKGFVDRD
+581 
-592 KKLTMNCIH
+592 
-601 NLDIKAFLDE
+601 
-611 VQYWDATYTVARGKQ
+611 
-626 TVRFTTC
+626 
-633 IKETA
+633 
-638 EVVQLMCNLQGK
+638 
-650 KSTIRIDDHN
+650 
-660 KKVTNGKHSRVYYL
+660 
-674 SYKRHRDDPHTFMS
+674 
-688 GEVVDFTKPTI
+688 DF
-699 QDVYCVTM
+699 
-707 PKGTVVIR
+707 
-715 HNRKVSIQGN
+715 
-725 CDLSQVELRVAS
+725 SQVELRVAS

-818 EISYVDPLDFRM
+818 EISYVDPLNFRM

-868 PFEDLAGHGQSK
+868 PFEELAGHGQSK

-1116 FVQYAKNFGLNIT
+1116 FVDYAKGYGLNIS
-1129 EEDSEHL
+1129 EEHSEEL
-1136 RENFFKAYPT
+1136 RNNFFEAYPR
-1146 LLTWHEDCIKYARAN
+1146 LLPWHEECKEYARKN
-1161 GYTWSPIGRK
+1161 GHTWSPIGRK
-1171 RFLPDINSSNFRARG
+1171 RFLPDINSSNWSNRG
-1186 QAERQSINSG
+1186 QAERQSVNSG
-1196 VQGFASDMCTSA
+1196 VQGFASDMCISA
-1208 LADIVFS
+1208 LSDIVFS
-1215 DKIDHDRCIVLGSVH
+1215 DIIDHERCKVLGSVH

-1241 VEEVAPKLKYTMEH
+1241 VEEVVPIVKEMMEH
-1255 PSILEGLD
+1255 PSIIDGID

-1270 DAEVAQAWGG
+1270 DVEVHQAWGG

>member
-1 MINTIDLKYPVCLD
+1 MINTIDLRYPVCLD

-26 DITSIQI
+26 EITSIQI

-40 GKYVRRFFD
+40 GNYVRRFFD

-57 ALTLLTKLKDA
+57 ALMLLAKLKDA

-130 GKITEKFKAYGLDD
+130 GKITEKFRAYGLDD

-171 MRVYKAYLEVE
+171 MRAYSAYLEVE
-182 KNGAPISPR
+182 KNGMPISPR

-217 WNSTAQVAKILFTDK
+217 WNSTAQVAKILFTKK
-232 DVPVYDEKGEKLPN
+232 DEPVYDDKGKKLPN
-246 TYEVIEYSFMNDII
+246 TYEVIEYSFMNDEIL
-260 YRGEFDTRKGA
+260 RGEFDTRKEA
-271 TLFMNEWKEKNPH
+271 TQFMNEWKEKNPH
-284 LYDIKVKLKHNYAPV
+284 LYDIEVKLKHNYAPV
-299 IIGYGVGLK
+299 TIGYGVGLK
-308 VIEKTAKGVPS
+308 AIEKTAKGVPS
-319 VGSDVLVNYVGNPV
+319 VSSDVLANYFGNPV

-354 EIQVDDRIYPSFNIT
+354 EIQVNDRIYPSFNIT

-375 TCNNPN
+375 TCSSPN
-381 LQNIPQDKNV
+381 IQQIPQDKNV
-391 RNLIEARPGWK
+391 RNLIEARHGWK
-402 ILECFSGD
+402 ILE
-410 TEVLTER
+410 V
-417 GWQRLDS
+417 
-424 LDKSLKV
+424 
-431 AQYDTESREIT
+431 
-442 FEKPLQYIHHKDR
+442 
-455 ETFSYE
+455 
-461 DRHTSLCATANHN
+461 
-474 MLTVWGKDYDVAKHK
+474 
-489 FKDVRFSR
+489 
-497 GNAFINA
+497 
-504 GFYHNGASNEFQSR
+504 
-518 YIAMFTADGSKSE
+518 
-531 KGYVTFCF
+531 
-539 SKERKVERCK
+539 
-549 YILNMLGI
+549 
-557 EYSFSK
+557 
-563 IIRSNEV
+563 
-570 VNYNF
+570 
-575 YIGKRT
+575 
-581 DHLLKGFVDRD
+581 
-592 KKLTMNCIH
+592 
-601 NLDIKAFLDE
+601 
-611 VQYWDATYTVARGKQ
+611 
-626 TVRFTTC
+626 
-633 IKETA
+633 
-638 EVVQLMCNLQGK
+638 
-650 KSTIRIDDHN
+650 
-660 KKVTNGKHSRVYYL
+660 
-674 SYKRHRDDPHTFMS
+674 
-688 GEVVDFTKPTI
+688 
-699 QDVYCVTM
+699 
-707 PKGTVVIR
+707 
-715 HNRKVSIQGN
+715 
-725 CDLSQVELRVAS
+725 DLSQVELRVAS

-795 DGFVEFKMY
+795 NGFVEFKMY

-935 NMVDRLGVD
+935 SLVNRLGVD

>member
-26 DITSIQI
+26 EITSIQI

-57 ALTLLTKLKDA
+57 ALMLLTKLKDA

-130 GKITEKFKAYGLDD
+130 GQITEKFKAYGLDD

-271 TLFMNEWKEKNPH
+271 TLFMNEWKGKNPH

-308 VIEKTAKGVPS
+308 AIEKTAKGVPS

-354 EIQVDDRIYPSFNIT
+354 EIQVNDRIYPSFNIT

-402 ILECFSGD
+402 ILEC
-410 TEVLTER
+410 
-417 GWQRLDS
+417 
-424 LDKSLKV
+424 
-431 AQYDTESREIT
+431 
-442 FEKPLQYIHHKDR
+442 
-455 ETFSYE
+455 
-461 DRHTSLCATANHN
+461 
-474 MLTVWGKDYDVAKHK
+474 
-489 FKDVRFSR
+489 
-497 GNAFINA
+497 
-504 GFYHNGASNEFQSR
+504 
-518 YIAMFTADGSKSE
+518 
-531 KGYVTFCF
+531 
-539 SKERKVERCK
+539 
-549 YILNMLGI
+549 
-557 EYSFSK
+557 
-563 IIRSNEV
+563 
-570 VNYNF
+570 
-575 YIGKRT
+575 
-581 DHLLKGFVDRD
+581 
-592 KKLTMNCIH
+592 
-601 NLDIKAFLDE
+601 
-611 VQYWDATYTVARGKQ
+611 
-626 TVRFTTC
+626 
-633 IKETA
+633 
-638 EVVQLMCNLQGK
+638 
-650 KSTIRIDDHN
+650 
-660 KKVTNGKHSRVYYL
+660 
-674 SYKRHRDDPHTFMS
+674 
-688 GEVVDFTKPTI
+688 
-699 QDVYCVTM
+699 
-707 PKGTVVIR
+707 
-715 HNRKVSIQGN
+715 
-725 CDLSQVELRVAS
+725 DLSQVELRVAS

-759 TTLLFGD
+759 TMLLFGD
-766 TSEMSPQEKKRKR
+766 TSNLSKQEQKRKR
-779 TQAKSCF
+779 TYSKS
-786 SGDTEILTE
+786 
-795 DGFVEFKMY
+795 
-804 DGITPVAQYNIETQ
+804 A
-818 EISYVDPLDFRM
+818 
-830 IPNQKVCVFE
+830 
-840 NENTSLKLTPNHEC
+840 
-854 IIQVQNGKKYMKKV
+854 
-868 PFEDLAGHGQSK
+868 
-880 YAWVNAG
+880 
-887 YYKYEKCWFIKDDM
+887 
-901 TRLVACFVADG
+901 
-912 SYSESKTQIRFGFT
+912 
-926 KKRKIERFR
+926 
-935 NMVDRLGVD
+935 
-944 YDEKVQG
+944 
-951 KLKVTYFTISDFDYV
+951 
-966 CNMKRYCTADKTL
+966 
-979 LKPAMTELNPLVY
+979 
-992 LEEASHWDGHVNH
+992 
-1005 TNLITVS
+1005 
-1012 STNRSTLDSMQIMA
+1012 
-1026 VQSGVRARLYKVK
+1026 
-1039 DERDNVSDTWT
+1039 
-1050 LSYNLNKKPL
+1050 
-1060 SRFESKDIDLR
+1060 
-1071 THHNTNHN
+1071 
-1079 VYCVTVPEHNI
+1079 
-1090 VIRHNGK
+1090 
-1097 VSIQGN
+1097 
-1103 CNFGFLYGMSAKT
+1103 NFGFLYGMSAKT

-1146 LLTWHEDCIKYARAN
+1146 LLTWHEDCKKYAQAN

>member
-1 MINTIDLKYPVCLD
+1 MCLD

-26 DITSIQI
+26 EITSIQI

-57 ALTLLTKLKDA
+57 ALMLLTKLKDA

-99 AHVCG
+99 AHVCC

-206 LERLLTVGNIN
+206 LERLLTAGNIN
-217 WNSTAQVAKILFTDK
+217 WNSTAQVAKILFTNK

-246 TYEVIEYSFMNDII
+246 TYEVLEYTFMNDVI

-271 TLFMNEWKEKNPH
+271 TLFMNEWKENNPY
-284 LYDIKVKLKHNYAPV
+284 LYDIKVKLKHNYTPV

-319 VGSDVLVNYVGNPV
+319 VGSGVLVNYVGNPV

-354 EIQVDDRIYPSFNIT
+354 EIQVDNRIYPSFNIT

-402 ILECFSGD
+402 ILEC
-410 TEVLTER
+410 
-417 GWQRLDS
+417 
-424 LDKSLKV
+424 
-431 AQYDTESREIT
+431 
-442 FEKPLQYIHHKDR
+442 
-455 ETFSYE
+455 
-461 DRHTSLCATANHN
+461 
-474 MLTVWGKDYDVAKHK
+474 
-489 FKDVRFSR
+489 
-497 GNAFINA
+497 
-504 GFYHNGASNEFQSR
+504 
-518 YIAMFTADGSKSE
+518 
-531 KGYVTFCF
+531 
-539 SKERKVERCK
+539 
-549 YILNMLGI
+549 
-557 EYSFSK
+557 
-563 IIRSNEV
+563 
-570 VNYNF
+570 
-575 YIGKRT
+575 
-581 DHLLKGFVDRD
+581 
-592 KKLTMNCIH
+592 
-601 NLDIKAFLDE
+601 
-611 VQYWDATYTVARGKQ
+611 
-626 TVRFTTC
+626 
-633 IKETA
+633 
-638 EVVQLMCNLQGK
+638 
-650 KSTIRIDDHN
+650 
-660 KKVTNGKHSRVYYL
+660 
-674 SYKRHRDDPHTFMS
+674 
-688 GEVVDFTKPTI
+688 
-699 QDVYCVTM
+699 
-707 PKGTVVIR
+707 
-715 HNRKVSIQGN
+715 
-725 CDLSQVELRVAS
+725 DLSQVELRVAS

-766 TSEMSPQEKKRKR
+766 TSNLSKQEQKRKR
-779 TQAKSCF
+779 TFSKS
-786 SGDTEILTE
+786 L
-795 DGFVEFKMY
+795 
-804 DGITPVAQYNIETQ
+804 
-818 EISYVDPLDFRM
+818 
-830 IPNQKVCVFE
+830 
-840 NENTSLKLTPNHEC
+840 
-854 IIQVQNGKKYMKKV
+854 
-868 PFEDLAGHGQSK
+868 
-880 YAWVNAG
+880 
-887 YYKYEKCWFIKDDM
+887 
-901 TRLVACFVADG
+901 
-912 SYSESKTQIRFGFT
+912 
-926 KKRKIERFR
+926 
-935 NMVDRLGVD
+935 
-944 YDEKVQG
+944 
-951 KLKVTYFTISDFDYV
+951 
-966 CNMKRYCTADKTL
+966 
-979 LKPAMTELNPLVY
+979 
-992 LEEASHWDGHVNH
+992 
-1005 TNLITVS
+1005 
-1012 STNRSTLDSMQIMA
+1012 
-1026 VQSGVRARLYKVK
+1026 
-1039 DERDNVSDTWT
+1039 
-1050 LSYNLNKKPL
+1050 
-1060 SRFESKDIDLR
+1060 
-1071 THHNTNHN
+1071 
-1079 VYCVTVPEHNI
+1079 
-1090 VIRHNGK
+1090 
-1097 VSIQGN
+1097 
-1103 CNFGFLYGMSAKT
+1103 NFGYLYGMSAKT
-1116 FVQYAKNFGLNIT
+1116 FVQYAKGFGLNIT
-1129 EEDSEHL
+1129 EEYSEEL
-1136 RENFFKAYPT
+1136 RDNFFKAYPT

>member
-26 DITSIQI
+26 EITSIQI

-57 ALTLLTKLKDA
+57 ALMLLTKLKDA

-130 GKITEKFKAYGLDD
+130 GKITEKLKAYGLDD

-217 WNSTAQVAKILFTDK
+217 WNSTAQVAKILFTEK

-246 TYEVIEYSFMNDII
+246 TYEVIEYTFMNDII

-308 VIEKTAKGVPS
+308 AIEKTAKGVPS

-402 ILECFSGD
+402 ILEC
-410 TEVLTER
+410 
-417 GWQRLDS
+417 
-424 LDKSLKV
+424 
-431 AQYDTESREIT
+431 
-442 FEKPLQYIHHKDR
+442 
-455 ETFSYE
+455 
-461 DRHTSLCATANHN
+461 
-474 MLTVWGKDYDVAKHK
+474 
-489 FKDVRFSR
+489 
-497 GNAFINA
+497 
-504 GFYHNGASNEFQSR
+504 
-518 YIAMFTADGSKSE
+518 
-531 KGYVTFCF
+531 
-539 SKERKVERCK
+539 
-549 YILNMLGI
+549 
-557 EYSFSK
+557 
-563 IIRSNEV
+563 
-570 VNYNF
+570 
-575 YIGKRT
+575 
-581 DHLLKGFVDRD
+581 
-592 KKLTMNCIH
+592 
-601 NLDIKAFLDE
+601 
-611 VQYWDATYTVARGKQ
+611 
-626 TVRFTTC
+626 
-633 IKETA
+633 
-638 EVVQLMCNLQGK
+638 
-650 KSTIRIDDHN
+650 
-660 KKVTNGKHSRVYYL
+660 
-674 SYKRHRDDPHTFMS
+674 
-688 GEVVDFTKPTI
+688 
-699 QDVYCVTM
+699 
-707 PKGTVVIR
+707 
-715 HNRKVSIQGN
+715 
-725 CDLSQVELRVAS
+725 DLSQVELRVAS

-759 TTLLFGD
+759 TLLLFGD
-766 TSEMSPQEKKRKR
+766 TSDLSKQEQKRKR
-779 TQAKSCF
+779 TYSKS
-786 SGDTEILTE
+786 
-795 DGFVEFKMY
+795 
-804 DGITPVAQYNIETQ
+804 A
-818 EISYVDPLDFRM
+818 
-830 IPNQKVCVFE
+830 
-840 NENTSLKLTPNHEC
+840 
-854 IIQVQNGKKYMKKV
+854 
-868 PFEDLAGHGQSK
+868 
-880 YAWVNAG
+880 
-887 YYKYEKCWFIKDDM
+887 
-901 TRLVACFVADG
+901 
-912 SYSESKTQIRFGFT
+912 
-926 KKRKIERFR
+926 
-935 NMVDRLGVD
+935 
-944 YDEKVQG
+944 
-951 KLKVTYFTISDFDYV
+951 
-966 CNMKRYCTADKTL
+966 
-979 LKPAMTELNPLVY
+979 
-992 LEEASHWDGHVNH
+992 
-1005 TNLITVS
+1005 
-1012 STNRSTLDSMQIMA
+1012 
-1026 VQSGVRARLYKVK
+1026 
-1039 DERDNVSDTWT
+1039 
-1050 LSYNLNKKPL
+1050 
-1060 SRFESKDIDLR
+1060 
-1071 THHNTNHN
+1071 
-1079 VYCVTVPEHNI
+1079 
-1090 VIRHNGK
+1090 
-1097 VSIQGN
+1097 
-1103 CNFGFLYGMSAKT
+1103 NFGFLYGMSAKT

-1215 DKIDHDRCIVLGSVH
+1215 DKIDHGRCIVLGSVH

>member
-26 DITSIQI
+26 EITSIQI

-57 ALTLLTKLKDA
+57 ALMLLTKLKDA

-160 IYNLEKVYKHE
+160 IYSLEKVYKHE
-171 MRVYKAYLEVE
+171 MRAYSAYLEVE
-182 KNGAPISPR
+182 KNGMPISPR

-246 TYEVIEYSFMNDII
+246 TYEVIEYTFMNDII

-308 VIEKTAKGVPS
+308 AIEKTAKGVPS
-319 VGSDVLVNYVGNPV
+319 VGSDVLANYFGNPV

-375 TCNNPN
+375 TCSNPN
-381 LQNIPQDKNV
+381 IQNIPQDKNV

-402 ILECFSGD
+402 ILEC
-410 TEVLTER
+410 
-417 GWQRLDS
+417 
-424 LDKSLKV
+424 
-431 AQYDTESREIT
+431 
-442 FEKPLQYIHHKDR
+442 
-455 ETFSYE
+455 
-461 DRHTSLCATANHN
+461 
-474 MLTVWGKDYDVAKHK
+474 
-489 FKDVRFSR
+489 
-497 GNAFINA
+497 
-504 GFYHNGASNEFQSR
+504 
-518 YIAMFTADGSKSE
+518 
-531 KGYVTFCF
+531 
-539 SKERKVERCK
+539 
-549 YILNMLGI
+549 
-557 EYSFSK
+557 
-563 IIRSNEV
+563 
-570 VNYNF
+570 
-575 YIGKRT
+575 
-581 DHLLKGFVDRD
+581 
-592 KKLTMNCIH
+592 
-601 NLDIKAFLDE
+601 
-611 VQYWDATYTVARGKQ
+611 
-626 TVRFTTC
+626 
-633 IKETA
+633 
-638 EVVQLMCNLQGK
+638 
-650 KSTIRIDDHN
+650 
-660 KKVTNGKHSRVYYL
+660 
-674 SYKRHRDDPHTFMS
+674 
-688 GEVVDFTKPTI
+688 
-699 QDVYCVTM
+699 
-707 PKGTVVIR
+707 
-715 HNRKVSIQGN
+715 
-725 CDLSQVELRVAS
+725 DLSQVELRVAS
-737 IFSGDENM
+737 MFSGDENM

-759 TTLLFGD
+759 TELLFGD
-766 TSEMSPQEKKRKR
+766 TSNLSKQEQKRKR
-779 TQAKSCF
+779 TFSKS
-786 SGDTEILTE
+786 L
-795 DGFVEFKMY
+795 
-804 DGITPVAQYNIETQ
+804 
-818 EISYVDPLDFRM
+818 
-830 IPNQKVCVFE
+830 
-840 NENTSLKLTPNHEC
+840 
-854 IIQVQNGKKYMKKV
+854 
-868 PFEDLAGHGQSK
+868 
-880 YAWVNAG
+880 
-887 YYKYEKCWFIKDDM
+887 
-901 TRLVACFVADG
+901 
-912 SYSESKTQIRFGFT
+912 
-926 KKRKIERFR
+926 
-935 NMVDRLGVD
+935 
-944 YDEKVQG
+944 
-951 KLKVTYFTISDFDYV
+951 
-966 CNMKRYCTADKTL
+966 
-979 LKPAMTELNPLVY
+979 
-992 LEEASHWDGHVNH
+992 
-1005 TNLITVS
+1005 
-1012 STNRSTLDSMQIMA
+1012 
-1026 VQSGVRARLYKVK
+1026 
-1039 DERDNVSDTWT
+1039 
-1050 LSYNLNKKPL
+1050 
-1060 SRFESKDIDLR
+1060 
-1071 THHNTNHN
+1071 
-1079 VYCVTVPEHNI
+1079 
-1090 VIRHNGK
+1090 
-1097 VSIQGN
+1097 
-1103 CNFGFLYGMSAKT
+1103 NFGYLYGMSAKT
-1116 FVQYAKNFGLNIT
+1116 FVDYARGFNLDIT
-1129 EEDSEHL
+1129 EEYSEEL
-1136 RENFFKAYPT
+1136 RNNFFEAYPT

-1215 DKIDHDRCIVLGSVH
+1215 KEIDHDRCIVLGSVH

-1241 VEEVAPKLKYTMEH
+1241 VEEIAPKLKYTMEH